1 MMIRLI
7 PKIFYAR
14 MEDGLELFVDCLS
27 FTVLHHDE
35 TLAVIEREGAKA
47 YLVEDPEFAA
57 KDRPEITLETDTIDA
72 LYAEVAPKH
81 PEMLHPNSNVVQVRP
96 WGAREFAIR
105 DKTQVCVV
113 FRQWQAK

>member
-1 MMIRLI
+1 MTIRLI
-7 PKIFYAR
+7 PKIVYAR
-14 MEDGLELFVDCLS
+14 MEDGLDLFVNCLN

-57 KDRPEITLETDTIDA
+57 KDRPEITLETDAIDA
-72 LYAEVAPKH
+72 LYAEVASRH
-81 PEMLHPNSNVVQVRP
+81 PEMLHPNSNVIQVKP
-96 WGAREFAIR
+96 WGAREFTIR

-113 FRQWQAK
+113 FRQWQTK